1 MINGFFLFI
10 TGISLFLFGMLKL
23 SSFMQQIFGA
33 KMRAYI
39 KFSVKN
45 PFYGLIMGIITT
57 ILFQSSAATTL
68 LTIGIVSAGLISF
81 FHSLGIILGADIGT
95 TLTVQLVVWK
105 FTSIAP
111 LIIFF
116 GASLMFS
123 ANEKWKQTGE
133 SLFYF
138 GLIFFGL
145 QLTADATAPL
155 KENSF
160 FINLFRHTDN
170 PLVGISIGTLFTA
183 IVHSSAIPISI
194 VTIMGHQGLITIDSA
209 VAIMLG
215 ANIGTTITAILGSI
229 AANINGKR
237 SAFTH
242 LFFKVVGVI
251 VCLAGL
257 PAFIIFLQK
266 LSSSIAQQIALGHF
280 LFNVLLSVIF
290 MPFLK
295 PISIL
300 IEKIIPGKDNTL
312 PLWPEHLDSKLL
324 SRPDD
329 ALLCVK
335 KELSRE
341 IILAH
346 KMFVDSSSLL
356 IKFSKTKKMD
366 IGYIELIVDNL
377 LAEIVKYL
385 WNISC
390 EQLSPSLSK
399 KLFSY
404 SKTVYEIERIGDRST
419 NLLELAEEKQKRRT
433 IFSNTAQEELKEIN
447 TLVMNN
453 LDDAASL
460 IELKDKMKISMI
472 FERNRRV
479 KICVKNATEKHL
491 ERFYQKV
498 CIAEAGPIF
507 VDVLVNLEKISN
519 HCQIIAECIHEI
531 EE

>member
-1 MINGFFLFI
+1 
-10 TGISLFLFGMLKL
+10 
-23 SSFMQQIFGA
+23 
-33 KMRAYI
+33 
-39 KFSVKN
+39 
-45 PFYGLIMGIITT
+45 
-57 ILFQSSAATTL
+57 
-68 LTIGIVSAGLISF
+68 
-81 FHSLGIILGADIGT
+81 
-95 TLTVQLVVWK
+95 
-105 FTSIAP
+105 
-111 LIIFF
+111 
-116 GASLMFS
+116 
-123 ANEKWKQTGE
+123 
-133 SLFYF
+133 
-138 GLIFFGL
+138 
-145 QLTADATAPL
+145 
-155 KENSF
+155 
-160 FINLFRHTDN
+160 
-170 PLVGISIGTLFTA
+170 
-183 IVHSSAIPISI
+183 
-194 VTIMGHQGLITIDSA
+194 
-209 VAIMLG
+209 
-215 ANIGTTITAILGSI
+215 
-229 AANINGKR
+229 
-237 SAFTH
+237 
-242 LFFKVVGVI
+242 
-251 VCLAGL
+251 
-257 PAFIIFLQK
+257 
-266 LSSSIAQQIALGHF
+266 
-280 LFNVLLSVIF
+280 

-324 SRPDD
+324 SRPED

-479 KICVKNATEKHL
+479 KICVKNATERHL